1 VSLSCL
7 FTRRSA
13 NQDNYYWASN
23 TNTTQQQQKQQQKHR
38 AEQLIF
44 LASLYTV
51 PPEALRPIASNLRI
65 VGAFNTTCT
74 ASLLVARLKTS
85 ARSGAQQLQSLW
97 QSTRRTHERNA
108 AHIVIS
114 FLSF

>member
-7 FTRRSA
+7 FTRRFA

-23 TNTTQQQQKQQQKHR
+23 TNTTQQQQKHR

-51 PPEALRPIASNLRI
+51 SPEALRPIASNLRI